1 MAYKGEV
8 VRWNA
13 QKGFGFVKCADFD
26 DDLFCHHTAFGSG
39 DLIEG
44 KEVTFDVEDDARSGK
59 KRCANVEGDAVDKS
73 GSGRQGGGG
82 GGRPDNRECY
92 KCGKTG
98 HISRDCSEGG
108 DDRRGGGGY
117 GRGGDDRR
125 GGGGYDDRR
134 GGYGGGDRRE
144 RDYDRRERY

>member
-44 KEVTFDVEDDARSGK
+44 KEVTFDVEDDSRGAK
-59 KRCANVEGDAVDKS
+59 KRCSNVEGEAVDKS
-73 GSGRQGGGG
+73 GSGRQGGGGG

-92 KCGKTG
+92 KCGKSG
-98 HISRDCSEGG
+98 HISRYV
-108 DDRRGGGGY
+108 RGTCESHKDTTQTHWWCG
-117 GRGGDDRR
+117 
-125 GGGGYDDRR
+125 
-134 GGYGGGDRRE
+134 
-144 RDYDRRERY
+144 